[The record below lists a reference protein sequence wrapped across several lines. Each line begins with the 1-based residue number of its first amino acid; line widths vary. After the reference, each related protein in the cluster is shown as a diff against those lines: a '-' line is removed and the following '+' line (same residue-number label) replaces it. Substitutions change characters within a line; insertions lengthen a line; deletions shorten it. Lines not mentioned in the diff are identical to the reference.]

1 MRWSYRVVSRAFDA
15 LLIVERRLGID
26 GSIDWGGL
34 RKVSPLQQ
42 LQSPSG
48 LGKHRTV
55 REECK

>member
-1 MRWSYRVVSRAFDA
+1 MEARP
-15 LLIVERRLGID
+15 
-26 GSIDWGGL
+26 GGL
-34 RKVSPLQQ
+34 RRKVSPLQQ